1 MPECMNRHTKINVR
15 YDNDKFSEQ
24 TSQNL
29 KFLLRK
35 KLVKTNEFCENFF
48 SIENKMS
55 LTQGSLL
62 EICQGKPV
70 NSPVIQVKFI
80 R

>member
-1 MPECMNRHTKINVR
+1 MNRHTKINVR

-35 KLVKTNEFCENFF
+35 KPGCLIKA
-48 SIENKMS
+48 
-55 LTQGSLL
+55 LL
-62 EICQGKPV
+62 RQTGAFGEGIGA
-70 NSPVIQVKFI
+70 
-80 R
+80 